1 MRRSR
6 LIIALVLFLAGLAWL
21 GQGSGIVKGSA
32 MTGSGFWGVAGV
44 VLVVLAIVV
53 LVNERRRPATG
64 S

>member
-6 LIIALVLFLAGLAWL
+6 LIIALVLFLAGLAWF
-21 GQGSGIVKGSA
+21 GQGSGVIKGSA
-32 MTGSGFWGVAGV
+32 MSGSSFWAVVGV
-44 VLVVLAIVV
+44 VLVVAAIAL

>member
-6 LIIALVLFLAGLAWL
+6 LVIALVLFLAGLAWI
-21 GQGSGIVKGSA
+21 GQGSGLVKGSA
-32 MTGSGFWGVAGV
+32 MSGSSFWAVVGA
-44 VLVVLAIVV
+44 VLVVAAIAV

>member
-6 LIIALVLFLAGLAWL
+6 LVIALVLFLAGLAWI
-21 GQGSGIVKGSA
+21 GQGSGVIKGSA
-32 MTGSGFWGVAGV
+32 MSGSSFWGITGV
-44 VLVVLAIVV
+44 VLVVAAVAI